1 VRELCSCE
9 EAWYKALTLE
19 VHHHTFA
26 KWIPLFD
33 MNYTYGSAVDEDTN
47 ERSTSSSFLY
57 DPKNPALSKGPSD
70 NDIRHRFSANA
81 TYRLPWYGFEVSAIF
96 QARTGLPYN
105 GGIAFT
111 GTGTTA
117 TSLSGMSQTSGNIP
131 VFVDSKGSIID
142 LVALGSLSRQAFSDA
157 LKAVGGHMIGRN
169 AFRQPGWHNLDM
181 RVTKNFDFAH
191 GANKYQVQLIGEAF
205 NLLNTINPFV
215 SSTRQDRFR
224 ATYNQ
229 STNIYTFAALPD
241 FGVPNSYA
249 TVPDPRQAQVAV
261 KFIF

>member
-1 VRELCSCE
+1 VHSIVRLRFGEQDVELPRLSGPMTLPGLDQ
-9 EAWYKALTLE
+9 AHLGAVVHLDHPLT
-19 VHHHTFA
+19 
-26 KWIPLFD
+26 PL
-33 MNYTYGSAVDEDTN
+33 
-47 ERSTSSSFLY
+47 
-57 DPKNPALSKGPSD
+57 
-70 NDIRHRFSANA
+70 
-81 TYRLPWYGFEVSAIF
+81 
-96 QARTGLPYN
+96 LPYN

-249 TVPDPRQAQVAV
+249 TVPDPRQAQLAV